1 MRQSMRSLQGLGCK
15 TLFFFKEYY
24 FDFLDPYVDSIS
36 ANAEL
41 LSKLVDT
48 WWFFSQNLDRNSGP

>member
-1 MRQSMRSLQGLGCK
+1 M
-15 TLFFFKEYY
+15 LFFFIKYY
-24 FDFLDPYVDSIS
+24 FDFLDPNVDSIS

-48 WWFFSQNLDRNSGP
+48 WWFLFQNLDRNSGP